1 MAWPETSVPT
11 EPSRPDPGP
20 VTVSRLQGLLAPL
33 LGVRDPTTLES
44 ETPLLSFGLDSL
56 TAVEFARAL
65 SRDLGRPVAPDFI
78 YNHPTLAQAVQALTT
93 RRPAV
98 ARPEGYLLRAPRWQ
112 DVAPGRTTT
121 SGWTVAGGSA
131 LAGAMRQTLTADAAN
146 LLDLSALEVAPSAG
160 RTERDA
166 LFPGLLERLR
176 RRLGTAGRIALV
188 VPSEGAITG
197 LVEGLAVAL
206 AAEQPAWT
214 VRTVRLDPDL
224 ADPVVRL
231 TQELGTDDDETRVR
245 LGRSGRQALRLVPVP
260 TRGAWRASPDA
271 TYLVTGGSRGVG
283 ALVAAHLV
291 DRGARHL
298 VLAARRPVM
307 PSALAGG
314 VARIRL
320 RAVDLGDAAGVA
332 ALMTEL
338 RATHP
343 PLRGIFHA
351 AGVTADGLLA
361 AGEWDRWAAAFPAKA
376 DGARH
381 LDSLS
386 RQLDLENF
394 VLFSSSTA
402 WFGLTGTS
410 GYAAANGFLD
420 GLAHERRA
428 AGLPAVSIAW
438 GAWQGVGMAADPGLW
453 QDGRVPSLPPG
464 AALTA
469 LDAALASDEA
479 SGTGNQPGLAS
490 GHGPPPRGTTEAGRG
505 GRRRVTQHEP
515 VAIIG
520 LGCRFAGAADDA
532 AAFWALLSGG
542 GSAIAPVPA
551 ARWDHTKW
559 HSDDPS
565 ARGRTTQAAG
575 GFLPDIDQFDAAF
588 FGIAPREAVQMDPQ
602 QRLVLEVSWRALE
615 HAGIAPTALNGH
627 AAGVYLGLYNDNY
640 GMIGRGAPD
649 ATLIDGWSAS
659 GTHTSV
665 APGRIAFQLGLTGPA
680 IAVDTACSSSLTA
693 VHLAVQALRAR
704 DCEMALAGGVHLI
717 LSPARTGGKFA
728 AGGSL
733 QHWALPRV
741 RCRGGWFRPRR
752 RLRRAGAEAAVG
764 GCGVG

>member
-1 MAWPETSVPT
+1 MTALFDRLGARPSTLRGVFHCAAVIDDDRLERQTAERLGAVLRAKVDGARVLDRLTREHGGGAGRLDHFVLFSSVVGVLPSARQAGYAAANAVLDQIAWARQQRGLPGLSLDWGPWHAGIGRAMGERAAGAWEGFGVAPIMPAAGLPALPTLLACCEPQRVVANMAWPETSVPT
-11 EPSRPDPGP
+11 EPSRPDPAP

-98 ARPEGYLLRAPRWQ
+98 ARPDGYLLRAPRWQ

-131 LAGAMRQTLTADAAN
+131 LASAMRQTLTADAAN

-176 RRLGTAGRIALV
+176 RRLGTAGRIALI

-260 TRGAWRASPDA
+260 TRGTWRASPDA

-402 WFGLTGTS
+402 WFGLAGTS

-464 AALTA
+464 AALAA

-479 SGTGNQPGLAS
+479 SVLATNPDWHPAM
-490 GHGPPPRGTTEAGRG
+490 GH
-505 GRRRVTQHEP
+505 RRVEQP
-515 VAIIG
+515 KLA
-520 LGCRFAGAADDA
+520 
-532 AAFWALLSGG
+532 
-542 GSAIAPVPA
+542 
-551 ARWDHTKW
+551 
-559 HSDDPS
+559 
-565 ARGRTTQAAG
+565 AAG
-575 GFLPDIDQFDAAF
+575 G
-588 FGIAPREAVQMDPQ
+588 
-602 QRLVLEVSWRALE
+602 
-615 HAGIAPTALNGH
+615 
-627 AAGVYLGLYNDNY
+627 
-640 GMIGRGAPD
+640 
-649 ATLIDGWSAS
+649 
-659 GTHTSV
+659 
-665 APGRIAFQLGLTGPA
+665 
-680 IAVDTACSSSLTA
+680 
-693 VHLAVQALRAR
+693 
-704 DCEMALAGGVHLI
+704 GG
-717 LSPARTGGKFA
+717 
-728 AGGSL
+728 
-733 QHWALPRV
+733 
-741 RCRGGWFRPRR
+741 
-752 RLRRAGAEAAVG
+752 
-764 GCGVG
+764 